1 MNNWIIFDPIQPL
14 HMMLCDSIKNH
25 IEQINK
31 SNKVIIISEPSLKL
45 LDTKDSDMTSNNTI
59 FVVILNYHFWNT
71 DQSMKQM
78 IKNISHKFKYKVLYI
93 TEPTFY
99 IAEKKIY
106 QMFVKELNPFC
117 LWSYTIENKNALS
130 FIKHIPQMTIRPFV
144 SPTYCWISNL
154 NNKQKKIPTDIQQIN
169 NKQTEIQQINNK
181 KTNKIIFVGIPNEY
195 RLSVLKQ
202 FPKEELLII
211 EDIYTYEGWKTIVG
225 ENLFFLNIHRRESS
239 KHLEMLRLVPLLA
252 NYCFVLSEHGL
263 EEEEKLF
270 SSDTIKFVDKDL
282 LYKSFVE
289 IKNEFN
295 NEYSKKV
302 FYEKLSDETDFFR
315 ENFDLSSE
323 WNLFQKYF
331 DNIIIK

>member
-25 IEQINK
+25 IEQIDK
-31 SNKVIIISEPSLKL
+31 SNKVLIISEPSLKL

-59 FVVILNYHFWNT
+59 FIVIMNYHFWNT
-71 DQSMKQM
+71 DQTMKQM
-78 IKNISHKFKYKVLYI
+78 IKHISHRFKYKVLYI

-106 QMFVKELNPFC
+106 QMFIKELNPFC
-117 LWSYTIENKNALS
+117 LWSYTTENKNALS

-144 SPTYCWISNL
+144 NPTYCWIQQTTIQTN
-154 NNKQKKIPTDIQQIN
+154 IQQIN
-169 NKQTEIQQINNK
+169 NKQT
-181 KTNKIIFVGIPNEY
+181 NKIVFVGIPNEY
-195 RLSVLKQ
+195 RLSVLNQ

-211 EDIYTYEGWKTIVG
+211 EDVYTYDGWKTIVA

-239 KHLEMLRLVPLLA
+239 KHLEMLRLVPLLG

-270 SSDTIKFVDKDL
+270 SLDTIKFVDKDL
-282 LYKSFVE
+282 LYKSY
-289 IKNEFN
+289 IQLKNELN
-295 NEYSKKV
+295 NEYSKKL
-302 FYEKLSDETDFFR
+302 FYEKLYEQTDFFR
-315 ENFDLSSE
+315 ENFDSSSE
-323 WNLFQKYF
+323 WNQFQKYF
-331 DNIIIK
+331 DDIKSK